1 MYMCKKIAH
10 IKNISHGKSSYFLII
25 IQRFCPFSVELLSIS
40 TKICIQ
46 KVSILRKKIMF
57 QQLIVNFADFQ
68 QNNHVFM
75 QKNCV
80 FKNHNLW
87 GKIYVSTKQ
96 WQKVGILILLIFNKM
111 IRSLQKR
118 TVHLKYIS
126 LKKSSYFENDSRI
139 LLIIGKV
146 IIYL

>member
-1 MYMCKKIAH
+1 MCTLISYCQWELTISENSNFYQEFYGVWFKKSAFSSKNSLILLIFCKRIMYMCKKIAH

-87 GKIYVSTKQ
+87 GKIYVSTK
-96 WQKVGILILLIFNKM
+96 
-111 IRSLQKR
+111 
-118 TVHLKYIS
+118 
-126 LKKSSYFENDSRI
+126 
-139 LLIIGKV
+139 
-146 IIYL
+146 